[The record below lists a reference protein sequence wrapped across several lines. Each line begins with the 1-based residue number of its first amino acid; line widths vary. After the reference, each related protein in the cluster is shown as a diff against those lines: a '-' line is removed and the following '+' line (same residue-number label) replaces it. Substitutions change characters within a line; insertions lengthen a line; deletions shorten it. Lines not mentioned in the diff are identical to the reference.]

1 MRIVII
7 GGGIAGLE
15 LATSLGK
22 QLGKTG
28 EASITLIDKYLTHIW
43 KPLLHEIAVGSSN
56 IEDNAVDYIF
66 HGKKNFYRFQLGTLI
81 GLNRQKKEV
90 IIEVNQIVDK
100 NNVKKEK
107 NIAYDI
113 LIITIGSISNNYNIP
128 GTDKYCYYLDSLEQ
142 ATKLQQD
149 FLNYIVSSNNDKKN
163 YNIGII
169 GAGATGVELA
179 AEVYSAIHEGNKYN
193 IQSHERRVNISIIE
207 SCNRLLPAL
216 PQITSHFILNKL
228 KNIGINILLNEK
240 VIKVTHQGIHTA
252 SGTFISA
259 EFKIWSAGIRGESVL
274 SKLDGLKVTN
284 SCRLL
289 INNKLQT
296 TLDDSIYAIGDC
308 SACFIDQKN
317 IVPARAQAAHQESV
331 FLKKQI
337 IERIRNKRSTKT
349 FHYHDNGSIISLGGQ
364 GTILHIIF
372 KQCKNIF
379 MKGISAR
386 LIYRLLYKIHQVKL
400 SGLFYVLIQSF
411 SKLISK
417 CIKAKIKLH

>member
-1 MRIVII
+1 MR
-7 GGGIAGLE
+7 
-15 LATSLGK
+15 
-22 QLGKTG
+22 
-28 EASITLIDKYLTHIW
+28 
-43 KPLLHEIAVGSSN
+43 
-56 IEDNAVDYIF
+56 
-66 HGKKNFYRFQLGTLI
+66 
-81 GLNRQKKEV
+81 RQ
-90 IIEVNQIVDK
+90 D
-100 NNVKKEK
+100 
-107 NIAYDI
+107 
-113 LIITIGSISNNYNIP
+113 
-128 GTDKYCYYLDSLEQ
+128 
-142 ATKLQQD
+142 
-149 FLNYIVSSNNDKKN
+149 
-163 YNIGII
+163 
-169 GAGATGVELA
+169 
-179 AEVYSAIHEGNKYN
+179 
-193 IQSHERRVNISIIE
+193 
-207 SCNRLLPAL
+207 
-216 PQITSHFILNKL
+216 
-228 KNIGINILLNEK
+228 
-240 VIKVTHQGIHTA
+240 
-252 SGTFISA
+252 
-259 EFKIWSAGIRGESVL
+259 
-274 SKLDGLKVTN
+274 
-284 SCRLL
+284 
-289 INNKLQT
+289 KLQT